1 MKKKLLLSVV
11 CIILACLCFLSVGCA
26 KNNDVGGDYY
36 PNNSGPESTDK
47 SESGSDGSSTETS
60 PDRKIIYSVYVSY
73 VVDNLEGCEES
84 ISSKLKN
91 DEWVES
97 SSLSQDYATVVVR
110 IKTERLD
117 EFMSSLDGLG
127 EISSY
132 TKESEDISER
142 YYDKTV
148 RKTALENEQTR
159 LLELQ
164 EKATTLADLL
174 AINTRLSEIDAE
186 LASINGTL
194 NKYDSLVEY
203 STVTINLRVTYR
215 GTEYTFWDQLLD
227 GLSVGLDIAG
237 GLLIFIICAIPYGA
251 VAMGI
256 FFLVRY
262 LVRRNKAKKAAKEAA
277 KREQDNRT
285 E

>member
-11 CIILACLCFLSVGCA
+11 CIILACLCFVSVGCA
-26 KNNDVGGDYY
+26 KKEGMGGSSY
-36 PNNSGPESTDK
+36 PNDGGPASTDK
-47 SESGSDGSSTETS
+47 SDQVSDYSSAETS

-73 VVDNLEGCEES
+73 VVDKLDGCEES
-84 ISSKLKN
+84 ISSKLRK
-91 DEWVES
+91 DEWIES

-117 EFMSSLDGLG
+117 EFLSSLDGLG

-132 TKESEDISER
+132 TKESDDISEK
-142 YYDKTV
+142 YYDNTV

-174 AINTRLSEIDAE
+174 AINTRLSVIDAE

-203 STVTINLRVTYR
+203 STVTINLRVKYQV
-215 GTEYTFWDQLLD
+215 EKYTFWDQLLD
-227 GLSVGLDIAG
+227 GLSIGLDIAS
-237 GLLIFIICAIPYGA
+237 GLLIFIICAIPFAA
-251 VAMGI
+251 VGLGI

-262 LVRRNKAKKAAKEAA
+262 LTRRNKAKKAAKEAD
-277 KREQDNRT
+277 KRGQDNRA

>member
-11 CIILACLCFLSVGCA
+11 CIILACLCFVSVGCA
-26 KNNDVGGDYY
+26 KNNDMGGGYY

-203 STVTINLRVTYR
+203 STVTINLRVTYQ

-227 GLSVGLDIAG
+227 GLSIGLDIAG

-251 VAMGI
+251 VATGI

-262 LVRRNKAKKAAKEAA
+262 MGRRNKAKKAAKEAA

>member
-203 STVTINLRVTYR
+203 STVTINLRVTYQ

-227 GLSVGLDIAG
+227 GLSIGLDIAG

>member
-11 CIILACLCFLSVGCA
+11 CIILACLCFVSVGCA
-26 KNNDVGGDYY
+26 KNNDMGGGYY

-47 SESGSDGSSTETS
+47 SESGSGDSSTETS

-203 STVTINLRVTYR
+203 STVTINLRVTYQ

-251 VAMGI
+251 VATGI

>member
-11 CIILACLCFLSVGCA
+11 CIILACLCFVSVGCA

-36 PNNSGPESTDK
+36 PNNVGSESTDK
-47 SESGSDGSSTETS
+47 SESGSGDSSTETS

-73 VVDNLEGCEES
+73 VVDNLDGCEES

-203 STVTINLRVTYR
+203 STVTINLRVTYQ

-227 GLSVGLDIAG
+227 GLSIGLDIAG

-251 VAMGI
+251 VATGI

>member
-26 KNNDVGGDYY
+26 KNNDMGGGYY

-73 VVDNLEGCEES
+73 VVDNLDGCEES

-203 STVTINLRVTYR
+203 STVTINLRVTYQ

-227 GLSVGLDIAG
+227 GLSIGLDIAG

-251 VAMGI
+251 VATGI

>member
-203 STVTINLRVTYR
+203 STVTINLRVTYQ

>member
-26 KNNDVGGDYY
+26 KNKDMGGDYY
-36 PNNSGPESTDK
+36 PNNVGPESTDK
-47 SESGSDGSSTETS
+47 SESGSGDSSTETS

-73 VVDNLEGCEES
+73 VVDNLDGCEES

-227 GLSVGLDIAG
+227 GLSIGLDIAG

-251 VAMGI
+251 VATGI

>member
-11 CIILACLCFLSVGCA
+11 CIILACLCFVSVGCA
-26 KNNDVGGDYY
+26 KNNDMGGGYY

-203 STVTINLRVTYR
+203 STVTINLRVTYQ

-227 GLSVGLDIAG
+227 GLSIGLDIAG

>member
-26 KNNDVGGDYY
+26 KNNDMGGGYY

-203 STVTINLRVTYR
+203 STVTINLRVTYQ

-227 GLSVGLDIAG
+227 GLSIGLDIAG

-251 VAMGI
+251 VATGI

>member
-11 CIILACLCFLSVGCA
+11 CIILACLCFVSVGCA
-26 KNNDVGGDYY
+26 KNNDMGGGYY

-47 SESGSDGSSTETS
+47 SESGSGDSSTETS

-227 GLSVGLDIAG
+227 GLSIGLDIAG

-251 VAMGI
+251 VATGI

-262 LVRRNKAKKAAKEAA
+262 LARRNKSKKAAKEAA

>member
-26 KNNDVGGDYY
+26 KNNDMGGGYY

-203 STVTINLRVTYR
+203 STVTINLRVTYQ

-251 VAMGI
+251 VATGI

>member
-26 KNNDVGGDYY
+26 KNNDMGGGYY

-127 EISSY
+127 EINSY

-203 STVTINLRVTYR
+203 STVTINLRVTYQ

-227 GLSVGLDIAG
+227 GLSIGLDIAG

-251 VAMGI
+251 VATGI

>member
-26 KNNDVGGDYY
+26 KNNDMGGGYY

-127 EISSY
+127 EINSY

-203 STVTINLRVTYR
+203 STVTINLRVTYQ

-251 VAMGI
+251 VATGI

>member
-203 STVTINLRVTYR
+203 STVTINLRVTYQ

-277 KREQDNRT
+277 KREQDNRI

>member
-26 KNNDVGGDYY
+26 KNNDMGGGYY

-203 STVTINLRVTYR
+203 STVTINLRVTYQ

>member
-26 KNNDVGGDYY
+26 KNNDMGGGYY

-47 SESGSDGSSTETS
+47 SESGSGDSSTETS

-227 GLSVGLDIAG
+227 GLSIGLDIAG

-251 VAMGI
+251 VATGI